1 MELSTLVVAKKTKNR
16 ARHLAVLLLLVAC
29 ACAGGIEPAG
39 GAGGRWDLLQS
50 SIGVSAMHMQLLH
63 NDRVIIFDRTDF
75 GRSNLSLPD
84 GRCRVNPRERVLPRG
99 DCTAHSAEYD
109 VAANAFRPLSVFTDT
124 WCSSGTVAPDG
135 TLVQTGGWNDG
146 FRNARTMPACGGT
159 GDDKSCDWSEKQ
171 DALAAN
177 RWYATNQILPDGRAF
192 ILGGRRQFSYE
203 FYPKAGPSDTSV
215 VQMPFLVQTKD
226 PEENNL
232 YPFVHLNID
241 GNLFIFS
248 NNRAVLLDY
257 KSNKIVRTYPVL
269 GDGDPRNYP
278 SSGSS
283 VLLPLKPNPTE
294 AEVLVCGG
302 APAGSYNSTKGG
314 AGTFVPALTTCGRIK
329 ITDAAPAWVIE
340 TMPSP
345 RVMGDMILLPNGAE
359 VAIINGAADGAA
371 GWESAKTPAYAP
383 VVYRPDHSPGD
394 RFEEQTATGVA
405 RLYHSSV
412 VLLRDGR
419 LLVGG
424 SNPHTYYNFSN
435 VQFPTDL
442 SLEAFSPEYLD
453 ASNDMLRPRILDP
466 SPTGAPTSV
475 AYGATMALQF
485 SVPASVRRRHGGAA
499 GLLGDVSVTM
509 VAPSFTTHSFAMNQR
524 LLFLDV
530 TKNVAVRGRA
540 STFNASV
547 TMPAT
552 AVLAP
557 PGYYMVFV
565 VNGHIPSEG
574 IWVQIQAQQ

>member
-1 MELSTLVVAKKTKNR
+1 MEIALAAKKKNR
-16 ARHLAVLLLLVAC
+16 ARRHLAVLLLLLAC
-29 ACAGGIEPAG
+29 ACAGIAPAS
-39 GAGGRWDLLQS
+39 GAGGRWDLQQR

-75 GRSNLSLPD
+75 GHSNLSLPD
-84 GRCRVNPRERVLPRG
+84 GRCRVNPRERVLPQG
-99 DCTAHSAEYD
+99 DCTAHSVEYD
-109 VAANAFRPLSVFTDT
+109 VAANAFRPLFVFTDT

-146 FRNARTMPACGGT
+146 FRNARTMPACGD
-159 GDDKSCDWSEKQ
+159 GDGDESCDWSETQ

-192 ILGGRRQFSYE
+192 IIGGRRQFSYE

-215 VQMPFLVQTKD
+215 FPMPFLVQTRD

-257 KSNKIVRTYPVL
+257 SSNKIVRTYPVL

-302 APAGSYNSTKGG
+302 APAGSYNSTKQQQGG
-314 AGTFVPALTTCGRIK
+314 TAGAFVPALTTCGRIK

-345 RVMGDMILLPNGAE
+345 RVMGDMVLLPNGAE
-359 VAIINGAADGAA
+359 VAIINGAADGTA

-394 RFEEQTATGVA
+394 RFEEQNAAGVA
-405 RLYHSSV
+405 RLYHSSA

-466 SPTGAPTSV
+466 SPTGAPASV
-475 AYGATMALQF
+475 GYGATMAIRFL
-485 SVPASVRRRHGGAA
+485 VPALARRRRGGRA
-499 GLLGDVSVTM
+499 GGLGDVSVTM

-540 STFNASV
+540 GAFSASV

-557 PGYYMVFV
+557 PGYYMLFV

-574 IWVQIQAQQ
+574 IWVKIQAQ

>member
-1 MELSTLVVAKKTKNR
+1 
-16 ARHLAVLLLLVAC
+16 
-29 ACAGGIEPAG
+29 
-39 GAGGRWDLLQS
+39 
-50 SIGVSAMHMQLLH
+50 
-63 NDRVIIFDRTDF
+63 
-75 GRSNLSLPD
+75 
-84 GRCRVNPRERVLPRG
+84 
-99 DCTAHSAEYD
+99 
-109 VAANAFRPLSVFTDT
+109 
-124 WCSSGTVAPDG
+124 
-135 TLVQTGGWNDG
+135 
-146 FRNARTMPACGGT
+146 MPACGGT
-159 GDDKSCDWSEKQ
+159 RDDKSCHWSEKQ

-177 RWYATNQILPDGRAF
+177 RWYATNQILHDGRAF
-192 ILGGRRQFSYE
+192 IVSGRRQFNYE
-203 FYPKAGPSDTSV
+203 FYPKAGPSDTSI
-215 VQMPFLVQTKD
+215 VQMSFLARTKD

-257 KSNKIVRTYPVL
+257 KSNRIVRTYPVM

-283 VLLPLKPNPTE
+283 VLLPLKPNPNE

-302 APAGSYNSTKGG
+302 ASAGSYNSTKGG
-314 AGTFVPALTTCGRIK
+314 AGTF
-329 ITDAAPAWVIE
+329 
-340 TMPSP
+340 TMSSP
-345 RVMGDMILLPNGAE
+345 RVMGDMILLPNGVE
-359 VAIINGAADGAA
+359 VAIINGAADGTADT

-442 SLEAFSPEYLD
+442 GLEAFSPEYLD
-453 ASNDMLRPRILDP
+453 ASNDKLRLRILDP

-475 AYGATMALQF
+475 AYGATMTLQF
-485 SVPASVRRRHGGAA
+485 SVPASARRRRGGAA
-499 GLLGDVSVTM
+499 GLGDVSVTM
-509 VAPSFTTHSFAMNQR
+509 VVPSFTTHSFAMNQR

-540 STFNASV
+540 GTFNASV
-547 TMPAT
+547 TMPVT

-557 PGYYMVFV
+557 PEYYMVFV
-565 VNGHIPSEG
+565 VNEHIPSEG
-574 IWVQIQAQQ
+574 IWVQI